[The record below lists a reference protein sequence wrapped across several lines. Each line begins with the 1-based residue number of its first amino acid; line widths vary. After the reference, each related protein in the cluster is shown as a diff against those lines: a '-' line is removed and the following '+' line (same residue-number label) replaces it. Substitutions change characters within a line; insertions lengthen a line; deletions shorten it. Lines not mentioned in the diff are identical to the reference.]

1 MIIDMSL
8 LKRADTAA
16 AEKCMEDETV
26 RRYFAQLIGFGYG
39 LGAAALI
46 VLAVWAIKRWR
57 NQKPK
62 PVAGPVKE
70 TGE

>member
-1 MIIDMSL
+1 MSISSC
-8 LKRADTAA
+8 AF
-16 AEKCMEDETV
+16 AESPD
-26 RRYFAQLIGFGYG
+26 FAQLIGFGYG